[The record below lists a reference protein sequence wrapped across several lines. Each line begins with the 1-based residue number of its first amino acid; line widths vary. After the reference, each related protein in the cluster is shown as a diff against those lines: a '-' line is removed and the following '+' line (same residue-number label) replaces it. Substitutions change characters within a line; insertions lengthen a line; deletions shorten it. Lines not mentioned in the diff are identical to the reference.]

1 MRKREHEKKKKN
13 EKTGGNWGEEGRW
26 KRGVKEMITCSL
38 SLPFSSPPPTPLAN
52 FSLASFPAT
61 LWRLPHYLRAWNR
74 LDHTQPTYFFYLIIG
89 FNYHALDYLCP
100 RKMNSYFLCFLCV
113 ITFSFP
119 RGIVWIANEPVGSG
133 LSGLVQI

>member
-1 MRKREHEKKKKN
+1 M
-13 EKTGGNWGEEGRW
+13 EEGR
-26 KRGVKEMITCSL
+26 KRNDYML
-38 SLPFSSPPPTPLAN
+38 SIPSFFFPPTPLAN